1 MIQGNK
7 VSSMRAAYYISLG
20 YRVNH
25 KAGLYAGEIRQINNV
40 SLLSV
45 HRIQN
50 LQPLYYKAQRS
61 AIKDKKMKRAPL
73 ITGLLLIST
82 SCAYA
87 SSGGCGADSTSGAT
101 NYSSV
106 VDDVTVNQTDNVT
119 GREFT
124 SATLSS
130 TNWQY
135 ACSCSAGKAVKLVYM
150 VSPVLTTTGHQTG
163 YYKLNDSLD
172 IKTTLQAN
180 DIPGLTTDQ
189 VVSVNTRF
197 TQIKNNTVYSA
208 ATQTGVCQGDTSRYG
223 PVNIGANTTFTLYV
237 TKPFLGSMTI
247 PKTDIAVIKGAW
259 VDGMGSPSTG
269 DFHDLVKLSIQGNL
283 TAPQSCKINQGD
295 VIKVNFGFI
304 NGQKFTT
311 RNAMPDGFTPVD
323 FDITYDCGDTSKIK
337 NSLQMRIDGTT
348 GVVDQY
354 NLVAR
359 RRSSD
364 NVPDVG
370 IRIENLGGGVANI
383 PFQNGIL
390 PVDPSGHGTVNMRA
404 WPVNL
409 VGGELETGKFQGT
422 ATITVIVR

>member
-1 MIQGNK
+1 
-7 VSSMRAAYYISLG
+7 
-20 YRVNH
+20 
-25 KAGLYAGEIRQINNV
+25 
-40 SLLSV
+40 
-45 HRIQN
+45 
-50 LQPLYYKAQRS
+50 
-61 AIKDKKMKRAPL
+61 MKRAPL

-197 TQIKNNTVYSA
+197 TQIKN
-208 ATQTGVCQGDTSRYG
+208 
-223 PVNIGANTTFTLYV
+223 
-237 TKPFLGSMTI
+237 
-247 PKTDIAVIKGAW
+247 
-259 VDGMGSPSTG
+259 
-269 DFHDLVKLSIQGNL
+269 
-283 TAPQSCKINQGD
+283 
-295 VIKVNFGFI
+295 
-304 NGQKFTT
+304 
-311 RNAMPDGFTPVD
+311 
-323 FDITYDCGDTSKIK
+323 
-337 NSLQMRIDGTT
+337 
-348 GVVDQY
+348 
-354 NLVAR
+354 
-359 RRSSD
+359 
-364 NVPDVG
+364 
-370 IRIENLGGGVANI
+370 
-383 PFQNGIL
+383 
-390 PVDPSGHGTVNMRA
+390 
-404 WPVNL
+404 
-409 VGGELETGKFQGT
+409 
-422 ATITVIVR
+422 

>member
-1 MIQGNK
+1 MRRGNK

-20 YRVNH
+20 YRVRNH

-40 SLLSV
+40 SLLLV

-50 LQPLYYKAQRS
+50 PQPLYYKARRS

-180 DIPGLTTDQ
+180 NIQDSQPTRLSLLT
-189 VVSVNTRF
+189 
-197 TQIKNNTVYSA
+197 
-208 ATQTGVCQGDTSRYG
+208 
-223 PVNIGANTTFTLYV
+223 
-237 TKPFLGSMTI
+237 
-247 PKTDIAVIKGAW
+247 
-259 VDGMGSPSTG
+259 
-269 DFHDLVKLSIQGNL
+269 
-283 TAPQSCKINQGD
+283 
-295 VIKVNFGFI
+295 
-304 NGQKFTT
+304 
-311 RNAMPDGFTPVD
+311 PD
-323 FDITYDCGDTSKIK
+323 SH
-337 NSLQMRIDGTT
+337 R
-348 GVVDQY
+348 
-354 NLVAR
+354 
-359 RRSSD
+359 
-364 NVPDVG
+364 
-370 IRIENLGGGVANI
+370 
-383 PFQNGIL
+383 
-390 PVDPSGHGTVNMRA
+390 
-404 WPVNL
+404 
-409 VGGELETGKFQGT
+409 
-422 ATITVIVR
+422 